1 MIDTNAL
8 DPATVLLMALY
19 DYRCA
24 LWQAQQHGI
33 RPPAPP
39 ALSADALVDA
49 YGAAMNRYGAQ
60 YMTFAAW
67 YALQQTPQPPR
78 RYAVVGVCEVVSGGG
93 E

>member
-49 YGAAMNRYGAQ
+49 YGAQ

-67 YALQQTPQPPR
+67 YALQQMPQPPR
-78 RYAVVGVCEVVSGGG
+78 RFVVVGDR
-93 E
+93 